1 MIDNDYLIK
10 AVDRSGQVRISI
22 AHTTAVVDEART
34 RHVTS
39 ATASA
44 ALGRVLTAALLMGSD
59 MKGERDV
66 LTIRVDGNGIC
77 GPIIATVD
85 SRGTGR
91 ALISNPQTDL
101 PSKTPGKLAVGELVG
116 KNGFLEVIKD
126 LGMKQPFVGKVPLV
140 SGEIA
145 EDVASYFL
153 LSEQIPSLVSL
164 GVLVDTDLSIKAAGG
179 LIVQALPGADDSI
192 LEIIENNI
200 NALGPISEAVVR
212 SSSLETIAGQ
222 VMMGL
227 SYNLADRIPLSFK
240 CNCNEGRLAAIMAG
254 LSVEELQEIEQNVG
268 KIEVCCN
275 FCNERYQFE
284 LHDLLQIK
292 KHKAL
297 EEF

>member
-10 AVDRSGQVRISI
+10 VVDQSGQVRISI
-22 AHTTAVVDEART
+22 AHTTALVDEART
-34 RHVTS
+34 RHDTS

-59 MKGERDV
+59 MKGDRDV
-66 LTIRVDGNGIC
+66 LTVRVDGDGIS

-91 ALISNPQTDL
+91 ALISNPQADL
-101 PSKTPGKLAVGELVG
+101 PSKAPGKLAVGELVG

-145 EDVASYFL
+145 EDVASYYL
-153 LSEQIPSLVSL
+153 RSEQIPSLVTL

-179 LIVQALPGADDSI
+179 LIVQAMPGADDSI

-200 NALGPISEAVVR
+200 SALGPISEALVR
-212 SSSLETIAGQ
+212 HSSLESIAGQ
-222 VMMGL
+222 VMLGL
-227 SYNLADRIPLSFK
+227 SYNLAGQLPLSFK
-240 CNCNEGRLAAIMAG
+240 CNCNNERLAAIMAG
-254 LSVEELQEIEQNVG
+254 LGVEELREIEQNAG

-275 FCNERYQFE
+275 FCNERYQFKLDE
-284 LHDLLQIK
+284 LLQLK
-292 KHKAL
+292 KA
-297 EEF
+297 